1 MMQKM
6 YWKPL
11 RIFLLALTF
20 SSVLTVVGKSLLYSN
35 PEKGPSADFNFPPDL
50 PLTEWQ
56 PLESE
61 SLEDKKTS
69 NVVSA
74 RRYRYQ
80 HPQNELSLDIEMRYV
95 LDTDG
100 NIKTLLNKHLDS
112 ETYPDKLT
120 IRHQEGIG
128 FYGIA
133 ATTERAYLS
142 SCINPYGGSTVTAE
156 QFRNNRNTYDLQIS
170 RLVPWLLGQQELR
183 DFRCLWTLVSMPL
196 EGTTAD
202 QAYPVL
208 ENAWVSWYA
217 WWQPRFPDP

>member
-1 MMQKM
+1 MQKM

-20 SSVLTVVGKSLLYSN
+20 SSVLVVVGKSLLYSN
-35 PEKGPSADFNFPPDL
+35 PDKGPSADFSFPPDI

-56 PLESE
+56 PLESD
-61 SLEDKKTS
+61 SLPVQNTS
-69 NVVSA
+69 NLISA
-74 RRYRYQ
+74 RVYRYQ
-80 HPQNELSLDIEMRYV
+80 HQQNKFSLDIEMRYV
-95 LDTDG
+95 IDTDG
-100 NIKTLLNKHLDS
+100 DIKTMLNKHLNS
-112 ETYPDKLT
+112 ETYPGKLT
-120 IRHQEGIG
+120 IHHQEGIG
-128 FYGIA
+128 FYGLA

-156 QFRNNRNTYDLQIS
+156 QFRNNRNTYDLQVS

-183 DFRCLWTLVSMPL
+183 DFRCLWTVLSMPL
-196 EGTTAD
+196 EDTTAE

-208 ENAWVSWYA
+208 EKAWVSWYA